1 MKEWSSKLT
10 YYLKITIISLIFI
23 IFCTHKTYSNE
34 ITIEIKGNDFTDENV
49 ILSLLKNQPT
59 DTSTE
64 YSNYIVKTLN
74 NSMLF
79 ENVFVEIDN
88 NKFIVTISEFANIN
102 KIYFENNDRFDD
114 KELNEFAES
123 LNLTNI
129 NPVIINEYIN
139 EIEKLYESFGYNNLD
154 ISFIIKNYQDT
165 NTADIYFEINE
176 GEITKIKNIYFEGNK
191 SVDTAIL
198 KSLIKSKTKTLI
210 NILANNNFKK
220 FEIVNDTRLI
230 NNYYKELGFLD
241 INIDF
246 SIEYLKSN
254 KVNIYFKI
262 FEGDIYTFKEINF
275 VDSNNILSKNI
286 ENKIQEIINKKVVIN
301 EPYSLKKVNELN
313 NSITNIIIKDGLKF
327 FEIKS
332 LEKKDKQK
340 VSIIYNAITINP
352 KYTNQ
357 INIYGNSRTYDYVI
371 RRELEISEGDAIY
384 KSQLERIQKKL
395 NSLNLFKSVSIV
407 EKEIDDNLVDL
418 EIEVEETQTGTFNAG
433 LSIGTIQ
440 GFGVVAGLSEK
451 NFYGTGRSLKAL
463 VNTTEDR
470 TEFTLETTD
479 RLFYE
484 NNVDI
489 TYKANFKQEDYSV
502 ASSYKLDTL
511 LTGVGVGYNI
521 NTNLRHFV
529 NFDYVIKDYTVT
541 NSSTVSTAIGN
552 SAGESV
558 SFLLKNRL
566 LFNTLNSLL
575 VPNDG
580 LFINYLNTIET
591 PTSSSNGFVKNLIT
605 FKNYKK
611 INKNILSFQALVGNI
626 ISLNGNDI
634 LTDDKF
640 SLGGRWLRGF
650 DSFGAGPRN
659 SRTSYVGGN
668 NIITTKIDYSREV
681 TRNSNFP
688 LYVNLFNDYGLL
700 WENKTK
706 PTQNDSSLRSSAGF
720 GIKYY
725 SPIGPIGFSW
735 GFPIADEE
743 YDIKRMFLFSVG
755 NID

>member
-286 ENKIQEIINKKVVIN
+286 ENKIKEIINKKVVIN